1 MTRVLLLGGTTEAS
15 QMAHGLAEAGVDAI
29 FSYAGR
35 TASPAPQPLPVRIGG
50 FGGVEGLIAYLREA
64 AITHVIDATHPF
76 AARMSRNAVEACAAI
91 GIPLLAFERA
101 PWTAAE
107 GDDWRAVADI
117 TGAVAALPDEPAR
130 IFLAIGRQ
138 SIDAFT
144 MRPQHDYLLRLVDP
158 PDAVLPL
165 PKATVVIAKGPFTLA
180 GDLALMQAHGI
191 THVVAKNAGG
201 VGARAKLDAARAR
214 GVPVIL
220 IDRPAVPSR
229 PVASSVDAVMTW
241 LGHPARLG
249 V

>member
-15 QMAHGLAEAGVDAI
+15 QMARALAETGVDAI

-35 TASPAPQPLPVRIGG
+35 TASPARQPLPVRIGG
-50 FGGVEGLIAYLREA
+50 FGGVEGLIAYLRDA

-91 GIPLLAFERA
+91 DIPLLAFERA
-101 PWTAAE
+101 PWTAAD
-107 GDDWRAVADI
+107 GDGWRMVVDI
-117 TGAVAALPDEPAR
+117 AGAVAALPDEPAR

-138 SIDAFT
+138 SIDAFAV
-144 MRPQHDYLLRLVDP
+144 RPQHDYLLRLVDP
-158 PDAVLPL
+158 PDVVLPL
-165 PKATVVIAKGPFTLA
+165 PKATVVIAKGPFTLE
-180 GDLALMQAHGI
+180 GDLALMQVHGI

-201 VGARAKLDAARAR
+201 VGARAKLDAARAL

-220 IDRPAVPSR
+220 IDRPAVPPR
-229 PVASSVDAVMTW
+229 PVARTVNEVMTW
-241 LGHPARLG
+241 LDHPARLG